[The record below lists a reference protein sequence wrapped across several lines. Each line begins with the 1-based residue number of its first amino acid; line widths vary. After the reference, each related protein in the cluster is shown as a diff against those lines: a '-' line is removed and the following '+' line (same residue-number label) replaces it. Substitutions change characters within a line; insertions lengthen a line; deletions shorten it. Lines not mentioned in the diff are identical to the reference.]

1 MAVKRTAVIMVGL
14 AIGAAVTFGI
24 VSFLQFYSQDA
35 LLLQKFGPLN
45 FILASVMFGAI
56 AVIYLD
62 AVVKTNILK

>member
-1 MAVKRTAVIMVGL
+1 MAIKRAAVFAVGL

-24 VSFLQFYSQDA
+24 VSFLQYSSQDP

-56 AVIYLD
+56 AVIALD
-62 AVVKTNILK
+62 AVLKTEILK

>member
-1 MAVKRTAVIMVGL
+1 MAVKRIAVFVVGL

-24 VSFLQFYSQDA
+24 ISFLQYTSQDP

-62 AVVKTNILK
+62 AVLKTDILR